1 MAGRLSFIETSFE
14 LDMTSRL
21 GAILAIMFGWPGTAA
36 AQAAT
41 GRIEGLVL
49 RPDALP
55 AAEVRVTVL
64 RPDLQLRREAQTD
77 VRGLFRLSA
86 LPVGTYQ
93 VHLTLVGYRPVR
105 VDSVTV
111 RLDRT
116 TALEVITLT
125 SQALELGEIVVHA
138 APPLIDVSS
147 AATAINLSA
156 EQFRNLPTERNF
168 RSIVKLV
175 PQANASYYP
184 GDEADVAGDTGPGNA
199 YFLDGVNITDPKLGS
214 TSSNLPYN
222 FIREIQVKTGGYEA
236 EFGRA
241 TGAVVD
247 VITHSGSNHFGGQ
260 AFGFFSGS
268 GLAAEPRF
276 EVPGIKELAFSDYD
290 VGGSLGG
297 PILRDRL
304 WFFAAYNPSFH
315 RQGVDIHGPPVP
327 DDYRVQH
334 LFATKL
340 TWLPSPRTD
349 VVLTVHGDPSW
360 HRDLGVAL
368 GADSVVNVDAGTVVI
383 HEGGYVLSALIRQR
397 LGGWAQAE
405 VGASRFN
412 RENNREAATLQGR
425 TTPHY
430 LDLAT
435 NTISGGIDGS
445 NRDHAARTT
454 VRGSFLAVLGRHI
467 AKVGVEYE
475 DNFLDEHN
483 DHSVRPGSYGG
494 TILRLNDTTWVW
506 ERGEGGGRFHNRIPT
521 VYVQDSWKVRNRLT
535 LNAGL
540 RWDAQYLSHAAGAV
554 HNFTGEW
561 QPRAGFI
568 YQFGAPGT
576 QKVTG
581 SFGRFYEQIL
591 MDFLTGYA
599 IDFGGASEEWF
610 SHDPRLDPTGSD
622 SVVSCCGPPASVRS
636 DLAGQYFDEFTLG
649 YERAIGG
656 VLRAGVRGVYRTY
669 RSVIED
675 VLDPTTQSVVIGNP
689 GRGDLAS
696 APRPRHTYTALV
708 LTFEKPEGRLNFL
721 ASYVLS
727 RTYGNYEGLYSFT
740 QQTVLPNDGLAFD
753 LPSSYSR
760 STGLLPNDHPHVFKL
775 SGSYG
780 FDFGLT
786 LGSAVAWRSGE
797 PNSEYGFVPPDSL
810 FFVRRRG
817 TAGRTPAVFDADLR
831 IAYAPLGW
839 RARAIRPTFYVD
851 LFQLGNRR
859 TTIHT
864 DQLHYQ
870 AVDDH
875 GTPTDPSPRYGR
887 GTLFTP
893 PMSARLGVSVDF
905 GALD

>member
-1 MAGRLSFIETSFE
+1 METPFE
-14 LDMTSRL
+14 VDMTCRV
-21 GAILAIMFGWPGTAA
+21 GAALAIMFGWAGTAA

-86 LPVGTYQ
+86 LPIGTYE
-93 VHLTLVGYRPVR
+93 VHLTLVGYRPIR
-105 VDSVTV
+105 FDSVTV

-116 TALEVITLT
+116 TSLEVVTLT

-138 APPLIDVSS
+138 ARPLIDVSS

-222 FIREIQVKTGGYEA
+222 FIRELQVKTGGYEA

-276 EVPGIKELAFSDYD
+276 AVPGIKELAFSDYD
-290 VGGSLGG
+290 LGGSLGG

-304 WFFAAYNPSFH
+304 WFFAAYNPSFR
-315 RQGVDIHGPPVP
+315 RQRVDMHGPQVP

-340 TWLPSPRTD
+340 TWLPSPQTD

-360 HRDLGVAL
+360 HRDLGMAL
-368 GADSVVNVDAGTVVI
+368 GADSVVNVDAGTAVI
-383 HEGGYVLSALIRQR
+383 HNGGYVLSALMRQR

-405 VGASRFN
+405 VGVSRFN
-412 RENNREAATLQGR
+412 RENNSEAATSQGR

-435 NTISGGIDGS
+435 NTISGGIGGS
-445 NRDHAARTT
+445 GRDHAARMA
-454 VRGSFLAVLGRHI
+454 VRGSFLAVLGRHT

-483 DHSVRPGSYGG
+483 DQSGRPGSYAG
-494 TILRLNDTTWVW
+494 TILRLDDTTWAW
-506 ERGEGGGRFHNRIPT
+506 DRGEGGGRFHNRIPT
-521 VYVQDSWKVRNRLT
+521 VYAQDSWKVGNRLT

-540 RWDAQYLSHAAGAV
+540 RWDAQYLSHSGGAV

-568 YQFGAPGT
+568 YQVGAPGT
-576 QKVTG
+576 QKLTG
-581 SFGRFYEQIL
+581 SFGRYYEQIL
-591 MDFLTGYA
+591 MDFLTAYA
-599 IDFGGASEEWF
+599 IDFGSFSRVQF
-610 SHDPRLDPTGSD
+610 SHDPRFDPTGGDTVLASL
-622 SVVSCCGPPASVRS
+622 CCDPTDTLRR
-636 DLAGQYFDEFTLG
+636 DLDGQYFDEFTLG
-649 YERAIGG
+649 YERAIGR

-669 RSVIED
+669 RSVVED
-675 VLDPTTQSVVIGNP
+675 VFDPTTQTVIIGNP
-689 GRGDLAS
+689 GRGELAS
-696 APRPRHTYTALV
+696 APRPKHTYTALV

-727 RTYGNYEGLYSFT
+727 RTYGNYEGLYSFS
-740 QQTVLPNDGLAFD
+740 QQTVYPNDGYAFD
-753 LPSSYSR
+753 EPSSYSR
-760 STGLLPNDHPHVFKL
+760 STGLLPNDHPHVFKV

-786 LGSAVAWRSGE
+786 LGTAVAWRSGE
-797 PNSEYGFVPPDSL
+797 PGSEIGLAPDGV

-817 TAGRTPAVFDADLR
+817 TAGRTPAVLDAALQF
-831 IAYAPLGW
+831 AYAPPGW
-839 RARAIRPTFYVD
+839 GARAIRPTFYVD

-864 DQLHYQ
+864 DQLHYF
-870 AVDDH
+870 AVDDQ
-875 GTPTDPSPRYGR
+875 GTPIDPNPRYGR

-893 PMSARLGVSVDF
+893 PMSARFGISLDF
-905 GALD
+905 GAPD